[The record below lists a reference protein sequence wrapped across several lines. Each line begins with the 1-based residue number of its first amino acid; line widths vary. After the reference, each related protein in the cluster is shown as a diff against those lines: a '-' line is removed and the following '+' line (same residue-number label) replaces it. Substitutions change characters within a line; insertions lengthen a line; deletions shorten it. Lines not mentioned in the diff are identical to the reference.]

1 MNSESTLWRN
11 GSKLRGMIFFLLFYL
26 FLSVYVDLRLLYYV
40 TGATVGISGFP
51 CEWSYLFETLSLP
64 GGLVRY
70 VSVFLTQF
78 FMFRWIGPVVVV
90 LQAWGIALCIDRIVE
105 KCDGKWFGWVR
116 YAPGIVILFFYT
128 SYVYH
133 FETTMAMLVVLGLFN
148 LYITISSQKWQRSLI
163 LFVVLMVIAYYI
175 AAAGSLLFL
184 VMCVIYEIAVK
195 KQGIA
200 GVGCLLFGVAVPLL
214 IGVYGFGVSHI
225 GAYSELMPWSWRI
238 TKYDLLNRMIPW
250 LYGMYGC
257 MPACLL
263 LMGFLK
269 ESERET
275 RSSKRKSKSKKDKNK
290 SRQKVRRTGSD
301 GSGGV
306 MKWVACTA
314 ILLGIAGGGAY
325 YFVNDQL
332 KTLYEIEY
340 CRGESEWEKVLELAN
355 KQPGQLLS
363 MQARNQALYHLGRF
377 GDEMFNYQQHPD
389 GLMLSHDAFTK
400 SYWHK
405 YHMYIDLGL
414 VGQADEVLTESM
426 VAFGDHPFILKK
438 LALVNMISGKNQTAR
453 VYLGALQKRLF
464 FGEWAKEYL
473 VKLEDDPKLIGDNEI
488 QRLRPLIPKEEDW
501 RFLASPEM
509 QLKAQIENVKKN
521 KMAFEYLLAL
531 YMLRG
536 EMWNVVEVAGRIEEY
551 DYEKIPVAFE
561 EAILLNNKHNKKK
574 IPLRK
579 LKIRAETKQRFDEFM
594 AATIRYRTK
603 DAARSELT
611 GKFKNTYMYYYFY
624 GIPE

>member
-1 MNSESTLWRN
+1 MSKTAHRLSRN
-11 GSKLRGMIFFLLFYL
+11 GGKLRGVIFFLLFYL

-78 FMFRWIGPVVVV
+78 FMFQWIGPLVVV
-90 LQAWGIALCIDRIVE
+90 LQAWAIALCIDRIVE
-105 KCDGKWFGWVR
+105 KCDGRWFGWVR
-116 YAPGIVILFFYT
+116 YVPAIVILFFYT
-128 SYVYH
+128 SYAYH

-148 LYITISSQKWQRSLI
+148 LYITVSSEKWQTSLVW
-163 LFVVLMVIAYYI
+163 FVVLMVIAYYF
-175 AAAGSLLFL
+175 AAAGSLLFV
-184 VMCVIYEIAVK
+184 VMCGIYELAVK
-195 KQGIA
+195 KRGIA
-200 GVGCLLFGVAVPLL
+200 GVGCLLFGAVVPLL
-214 IGVYGFGVSHI
+214 IGVYGFRVSHI
-225 GAYSELMPWSWRI
+225 EAYSELMPWSWRI

-257 MPACLL
+257 VPACLL

-269 ESERET
+269 ESEREK
-275 RSSKRKSKSKKDKNK
+275 RSSKRKSKKDKKK
-290 SRQKVRRTGSD
+290 SRQKMWHTGSD
-301 GSGGV
+301 SSDGV
-306 MKWVACTA
+306 FKWIACTA
-314 ILLGIAGGGAY
+314 VLLGVAGGGAY

-340 CRGESEWEKVLELAN
+340 CRGESDWEKVLELAD

-377 GDEMFNYQQHPD
+377 ADEMFNYLQHPD
-389 GLMLSHDAFTK
+389 GLMLSHAAFTK

-405 YHMYIDLGL
+405 YDLYIDLGL

-426 VAFGDHPFILKK
+426 VAFGDNPFILKK
-438 LALVNMISGKNQTAR
+438 LALVNLISGKNQTAR

-464 FGEWAKEYL
+464 FGEWAQEYL
-473 VKLEDDPKLIGDNEI
+473 AKLESDPELRGDNEI
-488 QRLRPLIPKEEDW
+488 QRLRSLIPKEEDG
-501 RFLASPEM
+501 RFLATPEM
-509 QLKAQIENVKKN
+509 QLRAQIENGRKN

-536 EMWNVVEVAGRIEEY
+536 EMWNVAEVAGRIEEY

-574 IPLRK
+574 ISLKK
-579 LKIRAETKQRFDEFM
+579 LKIRPETKRRFDEFM
-594 AATIRYRTK
+594 AATIRYRTEN
-603 DAARSELT
+603 AAQSELA

>member
-1 MNSESTLWRN
+1 MNSGRTLWRN
-11 GSKLRGMIFFLLFYL
+11 GGKLRGIIFFLLFYL

-78 FMFRWIGPVVVV
+78 FMFQWIGPVVVV

-116 YAPGIVILFFYT
+116 YVPGIVILFFYT

-148 LYITISSQKWQRSLI
+148 LYITVSSEKWQTSLVW
-163 LFVVLMVIAYYI
+163 FVVLMVIAYYF
-175 AAAGSLLFL
+175 AAAGSLLF
-184 VMCVIYEIAVK
+184 VVICGIYELAVK
-195 KQGIA
+195 KRGIV
-200 GVGCLLFGVAVPLL
+200 GFGCLLFGAVIPLL

-257 MPACLL
+257 MPVCLL

-275 RSSKRKSKSKKDKNK
+275 RSSKRKSKKDKKK
-290 SRQKVRRTGSD
+290 SRQKVWRAGSD
-301 GSGGV
+301 SSGGV
-306 MKWVACTA
+306 IKWVACTA
-314 ILLGIAGGGAY
+314 VLLGVAGGGAY

-340 CRGESEWEKVLELAN
+340 CRGESDWAKVLELAD

-377 GDEMFNYQQHPD
+377 GDEMFNYLQHPD
-389 GLMLSHDAFTK
+389 GLMLSHVVFTK

-405 YHMYIDLGL
+405 HDLYIDLGL
-414 VGQADEVLTESM
+414 IGQADEVLTESM
-426 VAFGDHPFILKK
+426 VAFRDNPFILKK
-438 LALVNMISGKNQTAR
+438 LAMMNMISGKNQTAW

-464 FGEWAKEYL
+464 FGEWAQEYMA
-473 VKLEDDPKLIGDNEI
+473 KLESDPELRSDDEI
-488 QRLRPLIPKEEDW
+488 QRLRALIPNEKDG
-501 RFLASPEM
+501 RFLMTPEM
-509 QLKAQIENVKKN
+509 QLKAQIENGKKN

-536 EMWNVVEVAGRIEEY
+536 EMWNVAEVAGRMEEY
-551 DYEKIPVAFE
+551 NYEKIPVAFE
-561 EAILLNNKHNKKK
+561 EAILLNNKYNKKK
-574 IPLRK
+574 ISLKK
-579 LKIRAETKQRFDEFM
+579 LKIRDETKRRFDEFM

-611 GKFKNTYMYYYFY
+611 RKFKNTYMYYYFY
-624 GIPE
+624 GIPEL

>member
-1 MNSESTLWRN
+1 MNAGRTVWWN
-11 GSKLRGMIFFLLFYL
+11 GGKLRGMIFFLLFYL

-40 TGATVGISGFP
+40 TGATAGISGFP

-78 FMFRWIGPVVVV
+78 FMFQWIGPVVVV
-90 LQAWGIALCIDRIVE
+90 LQVWAIALCIDGIVE
-105 KCDGKWFGWVR
+105 KCDGKWFGWMR
-116 YAPGIVILFFYT
+116 YVPGIAILFFYT

-148 LYITISSQKWQRSLI
+148 SYITVSSNKWQTSLVW
-163 LFVVLMVIAYYI
+163 FVVLMVIAYYF
-175 AAAGSLLFL
+175 AAGSSLLFV
-184 VMCVIYEIAVK
+184 VMCGIYELAVK
-195 KQGIA
+195 KRAIA
-200 GVGCLLFGVAVPLL
+200 GLGCFLSGAVIPLL

-238 TKYDLLNRMIPW
+238 TKYDLSNRMIPW

-263 LMGFLK
+263 FMGLFK
-269 ESERET
+269 ESKRET
-275 RSSKRKSKSKKDKNK
+275 RSSKRKKDKKK
-290 SRQKVRRTGSD
+290 SRQKMWRAGSD
-301 GSGGV
+301 SSGGV
-306 MKWVACTA
+306 IKWVACTA
-314 ILLGIAGGGAY
+314 VLLGIAGSGAY

-340 CRGESEWEKVLELAN
+340 CRGEGDWEKVMELAD

-377 GDEMFNYQQHPD
+377 GDEMFNYLQHPD
-389 GLMLSHDAFTK
+389 GLMLSHVAFTK

-405 YHMYIDLGL
+405 YDLYIDLGMI
-414 VGQADEVLTESM
+414 GQADEVLTESM
-426 VAFGDHPFILKK
+426 VTFRDNPFILKK
-438 LALVNMISGKNQTAR
+438 LALVNLISGRNQTAR

-464 FGEWAKEYL
+464 FGEWAQEYL
-473 VKLEDDPKLIGDNEI
+473 AKLESDPELRGDDEI
-488 QRLRPLIPKEEDW
+488 QRLRSLIPKEEEG
-501 RFLASPEM
+501 RFLATPEM
-509 QLKAQIENVKKN
+509 QLKTQIANGKKN

-536 EMWNVVEVAGRIEEY
+536 EMWNVAEVAGRMEEY

-574 IPLRK
+574 ISLKK
-579 LKIRAETKQRFDEFM
+579 LKIRDETKRRFDEFI
-594 AATIRYRTK
+594 AATVRYRTK

-611 GKFKNTYMYYYFY
+611 RKFKNTYMYYYFY

>member
-1 MNSESTLWRN
+1 MNFGRALWRN
-11 GSKLRGMIFFLLFYL
+11 GNKLRSMIFFLLFYL

-40 TGATVGISGFP
+40 TGATAGISGFP

-78 FMFRWIGPVVVV
+78 FMFQWIGPVVVV
-90 LQAWGIALCIDRIVE
+90 LQAWTIALCIDRIVE

-116 YAPGIVILFFYT
+116 YVPAIVILFFYT

-148 LYITISSQKWQRSLI
+148 LYITVSSEKWQTSLVWFI
-163 LFVVLMVIAYYI
+163 VLMVIAYYF
-175 AAAGSLLFL
+175 AAAGSLLFV
-184 VMCVIYEIAVK
+184 VMCGIYELAVK
-195 KQGIA
+195 KQAIA
-200 GVGCLLFGVAVPLL
+200 GVGCLLFGAAVPLL
-214 IGVYGFGVSHI
+214 VGVYGFRVSHI
-225 GAYSELMPWSWRI
+225 GAYSELMPWSWRT

-250 LYGMYGC
+250 LYVMYGC

-263 LMGFLK
+263 LMGFFK
-269 ESERET
+269 KSERKT
-275 RSSKRKSKSKKDKNK
+275 SNSKSKKDKEK
-290 SRQKVRRTGSD
+290 SGQKMLCAGSD
-301 GSGGV
+301 SSGGV
-306 MKWVACTA
+306 IKWVACTA
-314 ILLGIAGGGAY
+314 VLLGVAGGGAY

-340 CRGESEWEKVLELAN
+340 CRGESDWEKVLELAD

-377 GDEMFNYQQHPD
+377 ADEMFNYPQHPD
-389 GLMLSHDAFTK
+389 GLMLSHVAFTK

-405 YHMYIDLGL
+405 YDLYIDLGL

-426 VAFGDHPFILKK
+426 VAFGDNPFILKK
-438 LALVNMISGKNQTAR
+438 LALVNLISGKNQTAR

-464 FGEWAKEYL
+464 FGEWAQEYL
-473 VKLEDDPKLIGDNEI
+473 AKLESDPELRGDNEI
-488 QRLRPLIPKEEDW
+488 QRLRSLIPKEENG
-501 RFLASPEM
+501 RFLAAPEM
-509 QLKAQIENVKKN
+509 QLRAQIENGRKN

-536 EMWNVVEVAGRIEEY
+536 EMWNVAEVAGRIQEY
-551 DYEKIPVAFE
+551 NYEKIPVAFE
-561 EAILLNNKHNKKK
+561 EAILLNNKYNEKK
-574 IPLRK
+574 ISLK
-579 LKIRAETKQRFDEFM
+579 NLKIRTETKRRFDEFM
-594 AATIRYRTK
+594 AVTIRYRTK
-603 DAARSELT
+603 SAAQNVLAR
-611 GKFKNTYMYYYFY
+611 KFKNTYMYYYFY
-624 GIPE
+624 SIPR